1 MAAPRRRWVL
11 VLAAMLVILG
21 GIAALT
27 SPPRLLSALDWAA
40 GGGKGVRQAAR
51 AVPFGTHGQ
60 MLDVWVQEST
70 AKEPRPVVIFWHGGG
85 WVKGD
90 RGAYAFAGRALAS
103 RGFVVVIPDYRKV
116 PEVRFPAFLQD
127 GAEAVR
133 WTSDNI
139 ARFGGDPARVALA
152 GHSAGAHTAVMLALD
167 PQWLRAVDV
176 EPGIVKA
183 AVGLS
188 GPYDFYPF
196 TTRRSIEAMGQ
207 APDPLATQPIRFVRS
222 DAPPLLLATSDAD
235 TVVRARNAN
244 NLAARLRQFGAP
256 VTLKNYGALSH
267 EEVMMAFSKPF
278 RSRGPVLADSVAFL
292 KRVLAPSAAN
302 TETPKTPPPV
312 R

>member
-1 MAAPRRRWVL
+1 MLAIAAVMAMA
-11 VLAAMLVILG
+11 G
-21 GIAALT
+21 GIAAFT
-27 SPPRLLSALDWAA
+27 SPPRLLSALDWAW
-40 GGGKGVRQAAR
+40 GGSSGVRQAAS
-51 AVPFGTHGQ
+51 ALPFGSHGQ
-60 MLDVWVQEST
+60 KLDVWVPEGEASS
-70 AKEPRPVVIFWHGGG
+70 PRPVLIFFHGGG

-90 RGAYAFAGRALAS
+90 RAAYAFAGRALAS

-116 PEVRFPAFLQD
+116 PQVRFPAFLED

-133 WTSDNI
+133 WTGDHI
-139 ARFGGDPARVALA
+139 ARFGGDPTRIALA

-167 PQWLRAVDV
+167 PQWLRAAGV
-176 EPGIVKA
+176 GAGTVKA

-196 TTRRSIEAMGQ
+196 TKRRSIDAMGQ
-207 APDPLATQPIRFVRS
+207 APDPLATQPIRFARA

-244 NLAARLRQFGAP
+244 NLAARLAQLGAP
-256 VTLKNYGALSH
+256 VVLKNYGALSH

-278 RSRGPVLADSVAFL
+278 RGRGSVLADSVAFL
-292 KRVLAPSAAN
+292 ERALASKAN
-302 TETPKTPPPV
+302 TESRETPPTV